1 MIYGLINC
9 NYEPG
14 SQKTELVEFGVSS
27 IIYIPDTEKGI
38 SELKSF
44 KDGDKVITTCI
55 QNLDLPDSSASD
67 TYQTIFNTGADILI
81 LHTPTLSSEI
91 YKNTL
96 IEKTRGTSVKETELI
111 ISTVTEILN
120 RQIEI
125 EMKRKDQ
132 PEVPIRK
139 TKTKIS
145 SEQKVIVTKKEV
157 ESKKFIKKNLIDFG
171 GTMTNDEIM
180 NALHL
185 ARNSYYKYKRKVN
198 EEIQN
203 APLTETDPENG
214 L

>member
-1 MIYGLINC
+1 
-9 NYEPG
+9 
-14 SQKTELVEFGVSS
+14 
-27 IIYIPDTEKGI
+27 
-38 SELKSF
+38 
-44 KDGDKVITTCI
+44 
-55 QNLDLPDSSASD
+55 
-67 TYQTIFNTGADILI
+67 
-81 LHTPTLSSEI
+81 
-91 YKNTL
+91 
-96 IEKTRGTSVKETELI
+96 
-111 ISTVTEILN
+111 
-120 RQIEI
+120 
-125 EMKRKDQ
+125 MKRKDQ

-157 ESKKFIKKNLIDFG
+157 ESKKFIKENLIDFG

-203 APLTETDPENG
+203 TPLTETDPENG